1 MEFSVLKK
9 KNSVYIYVYM
19 FIKDNILYKI
29 V

>member
-9 KNSVYIYVYM
+9 KNSVYIYV
-19 FIKDNILYKI
+19 FVFNKDNILYKI